1 MVSRAVE
8 QLAPHLPTA
17 RIRPGAGEPTAPSS
31 WTREGLTGRLVQ
43 LTGPSSLSA
52 ATSLLL
58 DAQLE
63 GETSAWVMRS
73 SRSFFPPD
81 LHAWGVDLDALTVVR
96 VPDGLSVARVG
107 DQLARSGAFGLLLL
121 DIGDNARI
129 PTPLLSRLLGLAR
142 KHDTAVLFLTG
153 GVSLGSLISLRIET
167 EMHRLDGGRFAVH
180 LHATKDKRRAPGWT
194 HEEIC
199 RGPSGLR

>member
-43 LTGPSSLSA
+43 LTGSSSLT
-52 ATSLLL
+52 ATVSLLL
-58 DAQLE
+58 DAQLS
-63 GETSAWVMRS
+63 GETAAWVMRQS
-73 SRSFFPPD
+73 GSFYPPD
-81 LHAWGVDLDALTVVR
+81 LDAWGVDLDALTVVR
-96 VPDGLSVARVG
+96 VPDDPSVARAG
-107 DQLARSGAFGLLLL
+107 DRLARSGAFGLLVL
-121 DIGDNARI
+121 DIGDETRV

-142 KHDTAVLFLTG
+142 KHDIAVLFLTPG
-153 GVSLGSLISLRIET
+153 GSLGSLISLRLET
-167 EMHRLDGGRFAVH
+167 GMHRLDEGRFSVD
-180 LHATKDKRRAPGWT
+180 LHAVKDKRRAPGWT

-199 RGPSGLR
+199 HGPAGLR